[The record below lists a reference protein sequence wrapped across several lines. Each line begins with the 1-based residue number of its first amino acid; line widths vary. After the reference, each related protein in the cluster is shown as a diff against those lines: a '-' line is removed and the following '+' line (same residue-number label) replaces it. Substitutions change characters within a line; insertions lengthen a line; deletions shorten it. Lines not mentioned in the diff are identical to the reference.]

1 MSEYKV
7 NTLRE
12 LLYESEARHRDRN
25 AFLLKDMGGA
35 IYGVSYEQFKN
46 DAEALGT
53 ALISLCKGKGKNI
66 AVFAANSYEWCT
78 SFMAIT
84 SGVGTAVPLDKDLST
99 HELYNI
105 IDLAEIDIIITDE
118 KRSKVLLKN
127 TEKPKRKPTVILLGD
142 TAEEGTLSYN
152 DLIKQGRELLTQG
165 DNSFLTAKTRAE
177 DTAAIFFTS
186 GTTGMTKGVELT
198 NRNLCSDFT
207 AVSEY
212 IKIYEGDLSMSI
224 LPLHHTYELI
234 AFLMILYSG
243 AAMSFCGSIR
253 TLKEDFADYKPTVFV
268 TVPLMLEKIDARILS
283 KMEQSGKRNIAKLIS
298 KMSPVIPKDGKKKVF
313 SDIHSFFGGRLRLII
328 CGAAALNKE
337 TALNFTSYGIP
348 VIIGYGLTECS
359 PIVICNTDSEPTP
372 DSVGKPLPGTEIKIS
387 SPDAEGIGEICVKG
401 PMVMKGYYKNP
412 SQTQKV
418 IKDGWFH
425 TGDSG
430 YADRNGNYHISGRIK
445 NIIVTRGGKNI
456 YPEEIEYY
464 LTKNPRICECVVYS
478 ETADILAAEI
488 LPDKEEIKKKCG
500 KQELTDEE
508 IHAAVKEA
516 VRSVNRSLPS
526 YKRIKKVTLR
536 NEPFNKTSTHKIKR
550 EN

>member
-12 LLYESEARHRDRN
+12 LLYESEAKHKQRN
-25 AFLLKDMGGA
+25 AFLLKDSGGA
-35 IYGVSYEQFKN
+35 IYSLTYEQFKN

-66 AVFAANSYEWCT
+66 AVFSANSYEWCT
-78 SFMAIT
+78 CFMAIT
-84 SGVGTAVPLDKDLST
+84 SGVGTAVPLDKDLNAQ
-99 HELYNI
+99 ELCNI
-105 IDLAEIDIIITDE
+105 VDFAEIDILITDE
-118 KRSKVLLKN
+118 KRSKTLLES
-127 TEKPKRKPTVILLGD
+127 TVKPKRKPAVILFGD
-142 TAEEGTLSYN
+142 TAQEGTLSYN
-152 DLIKQGRELLTQG
+152 NLIKQGRELLSQG
-165 DNSFLTAKTRAE
+165 DAGFISAKTRPE

-198 NRNLCSDFT
+198 NRNLCSDFI

-212 IKIYEGDLSMSI
+212 IKIYEGDLSMSV

-234 AFLMILYSG
+234 AFLMVLYSG
-243 AAMSFCGSIR
+243 AAISFCGGIR
-253 TLKEDFADYKPTVFV
+253 TLKEDFSDYKPTVFV
-268 TVPLMLEKIDARILS
+268 TVPLLLEKLDARILS
-283 KMEQSGKRNIAKLIS
+283 KMEQSGKRNLARIIS
-298 KMSPVIPKDGKKKVF
+298 KMSSVIPKEGKKKVF

-328 CGAAALNKE
+328 CGAASLNKE
-337 TALNFTSYGIP
+337 TALNFISYGIP

-372 DSVGKPLPGTEIKIS
+372 DSVGRPLPGTEIKIS

-412 SQTQKV
+412 SRTQEV

-430 YADRNGNYHISGRIK
+430 YADRSGNYHISGRIK

-464 LTKNPRICECVVYS
+464 LTKNACICECVVYS
-478 ETADILAAEI
+478 EAQDILAAEI
-488 LPDKEEIKKKCG
+488 LPDKEEIKKKAG

-516 VRSVNRSLPS
+516 VRSVNRSQPS

-536 NEPFNKTSTHKIKR
+536 NEPFDKTSTHKIKR
-550 EN
+550 EG